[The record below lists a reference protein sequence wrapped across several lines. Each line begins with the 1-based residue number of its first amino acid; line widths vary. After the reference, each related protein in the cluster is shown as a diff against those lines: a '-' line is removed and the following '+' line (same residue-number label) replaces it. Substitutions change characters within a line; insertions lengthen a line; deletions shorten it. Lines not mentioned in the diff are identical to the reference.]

1 MPKERRREVLE
12 DGLSLDAVERRQRE
26 GWRPVA
32 IEWEREMLGKP
43 ELLRQREEIP
53 YGAQVSADGLNLE
66 ESPQEMKVLK
76 AMMDL
81 MVRDRSFSQ
90 IARHLN
96 KCGFR
101 TRRGAEWTQVA
112 VFQMLPRVIELGPRV
127 FRSKE
132 WVRRKQDTEVA

>member
-1 MPKERRREVLE
+1 MAKERRREVSE

-32 IEWEREMLGKP
+32 IEWEREAPEKP
-43 ELLRQREEIP
+43 ELRRQREEIP
-53 YGAQVSADGLNLE
+53 YGAQVSADGLHLE
-66 ESPQEMKVLK
+66 ESPQEMKVLT

-81 MVRDRSFSQ
+81 MVLDRSFSQ
-90 IARHLN
+90 IARQLN
-96 KCGFR
+96 ERGFR
-101 TRRGAEWTQVA
+101 TRHGAEWTQAA

-132 WVRRKQDTEVA
+132 WVRRKRDTEVA